1 MFLTVSLI
9 TFNKVSG
16 VKIQCNPLAS
26 PQTIY
31 CTWASLSCLVRSSL
45 VWFVLCSSMVRSS
58 TVLSAC
64 LHCSWSLSLSW
75 ISSSSD
81 RSLSNSLPE
90 TYTHT
95 ENTQVLRLWVLQR
108 FLQLLFSIRPLCL
121 KVQLKLK
128 RYNSLKYLSL
138 QFGHKDLQFLHFL
151 LLLQQGLLQLV
162 HPHLGI
168 LTQLLLQVHICISLS
183 GYRHGLTQLERD
195 INLLQFNTVYI
206 CSNKRKHILTTRF
219 LKDLIG

>member
-16 VKIQCNPLAS
+16 VKMQCNPLAS

-31 CTWASLSCLVRSSL
+31 CTWASLSCLARSSL

-75 ISSSSD
+75 ISSSSE

-90 TYTHT
+90 TYTHIQKT
-95 ENTQVLRLWVLQR
+95 HRSWGCGYSKG
-108 FLQLLFSIRPLCL
+108 FHSCYSLLGHYVS
-121 KVQLKLK
+121 K
-128 RYNSLKYLSL
+128 YSWSSNATTYLSL
-138 QFGHKDLQFLHFL
+138 QFGHEGLQFLHFL
-151 LLLQQGLLQLV
+151 FLLQQGLLQLV
-162 HPHLGI
+162 QPHLGI
-168 LTQLLLQVHICISLS
+168 LTQLLLQVHLCVSLS
-183 GYRHGLTQLERD
+183 GCCHGLTQLEMD
-195 INLLQFNTVYI
+195 INLLQFNTVCI
-206 CSNKRKHILTTRF
+206 CSNRKKNTFSLQTF